1 MIAELPVR
9 LLWDG
14 RVCIARQDG
23 IEVRLTWRPAVLSAL
38 VEEVDYAPAMRV
50 QELRERGCARRDMTP
65 AEATAVH
72 AWMSLLVADVRAAAQ
87 RLAAG
92 G

>member
-14 RVCIARQDG
+14 RVCIVRQDG
-23 IEVRLTWRPAVLSAL
+23 IEVRLSWRPAVLSAMV
-38 VEEVDYAPAMRV
+38 VEMDYAPAVRV
-50 QELRERGCARRDMTP
+50 QELREMGCARRDMTV

-72 AWMSLLVADVRAAAQ
+72 AWMALLITDVRAAAQ